1 MATFIL
7 PAITAYGCYQILFG
21 KYSDDKTIKKPINT
35 TEMLLRIGIGVPV
48 SCSMVTGAGYLGMGI
63 DAFMTLTFFMSFA
76 P

>member
-1 MATFIL
+1 MASIIFPL
-7 PAITAYGCYQILFG
+7 VTAYGCYRFLFG
-21 KYSDDKTIKKPINT
+21 KYDDDGTIKKPINT